1 MDKTLNAYMC
11 KNTLDYQ
18 IENQLTQ
25 RCPVQQKNIQTWGSL
40 KDHFHSLIVSE
51 QLKQI
56 LTKTSTLRFF
66 S

>member
-25 RCPVQQKNIQTWGSL
+25 RCPIQQTNKQTWGSL
-40 KDHFHSLIVSE
+40 KDHFHSLIVCE
-51 QLKQI
+51 QFEQI
-56 LTKTSTLRFF
+56 
-66 S
+66 